1 MERVVACTAK
11 WAPKAS
17 LSQLTYLQA
26 AQSACTHGIVKGGS
40 LVDIMQDLHIIIIS
54 LN

>member
-26 AQSACTHGIVKGGS
+26 VRSARTHGIVKESS
-40 LVDIMQDLHIIIIS
+40 LVDIVQDLHIAIIS
-54 LN
+54 LY